1 VSNVQRQDSTVHSQ
15 DAQNAAEAGDG
26 QGAAASSGQSNALSG
41 EQLNA
46 AIRWDSQ
53 GLVPAI
59 VQDAASK
66 EVLMMAYMNQES
78 LKLTVESGETW
89 FWSRSR
95 NELWHKGAT
104 SGHIQKVKTLKYD
117 CDGDTLLVLVD
128 QAGPACHTGAYS
140 CFFNNVEVKGQ
151 ANPVSA
157 AADGK
162 DRFAILAT
170 LEAVI
175 AERDAERPEGAYTT
189 YLFEKGID
197 KILKKVGEETAEVI
211 IAAKNRD
218 NDELRYEASD
228 LIFHLLVLL
237 REAKLPLDALM
248 QELDRRHL
256 SK

>member
-1 VSNVQRQDSTVHSQ
+1 MSNVKKQDQANSQ
-15 DAQNAAEAGDG
+15 P
-26 QGAAASSGQSNALSG
+26 SLSG

-46 AIRWDSQ
+46 AIKWDAQ
-53 GLVPAI
+53 GLVPAV

-104 SGHIQKVKTLKYD
+104 SGHIQKVKALKYD

-128 QAGPACHTGAYS
+128 QTGPACHTGAYS
-140 CFFNNVEVKGQ
+140 CFFNNVPLQGQ
-151 ANPVSA
+151 SA
-157 AADGK
+157 ATADSSAGK
-162 DRFAILAT
+162 DRFAILAS
-170 LEAVI
+170 LEALI
-175 AERDAERPEGAYTT
+175 AKRDAERPVGSYTT
-189 YLFEKGID
+189 YLFEQGID
-197 KILKKVGEETAEVI
+197 KILKKVGEETSEVI

-218 NDELRYEASD
+218 NDEIRYEASD

-237 REAKLPLDALM
+237 REAKLPLDELM
-248 QELDRRHL
+248 LELDRRHH
-256 SK
+256 SKK